1 MCIRDRK
8 DRDAVDRVM
17 EGATPGVNL
26 GITPVGEKANSGHGV
41 LYDTIK
47 SL

>member
-1 MCIRDRK
+1 MEQ

-17 EGATPGVNL
+17 EGGARPGLNL
-26 GITPVGEKANSGHGV
+26 NITPVGQKQNSGHGV